1 MLEFDG
7 RESISRP
14 FEYNIVLAT
23 KNDLISPEHFMGKSG
38 LLTFVAHE
46 QNELLQGDIAQFE
59 QYSEQGDFFST
70 GSHSYRVSGS

>member
-1 MLEFDG
+1 
-7 RESISRP
+7 
-14 FEYNIVLAT
+14 
-23 KNDLISPEHFMGKSG
+23 MGKSG